1 MESSKKEKLIKRI
14 KRISNENRELKDL
27 LKDVKIE
34 IAQIIVNLEDKL
46 CEKELR
52 ELMCEE
58 NEVKKSSAP

>member
-52 ELMCEE
+52 DKLCEE
-58 NEVKKSSAP
+58 EK